1 MSMATSY
8 HVEDFYTWISQ
19 RWFTWD

>member
-19 RWFTWD
+19 HWFTWD